1 MNLYRL
7 LRERQEAGRPV
18 TVALI
23 GAGKYG
29 TMFLAQARTTPGMQI
44 VAVVD
49 LDVTRAARQLASCHW
64 PAEQVAARSCEDALR
79 TGRTYLTDDA
89 DAVIRAG
96 GIEVIIEA
104 TGDPRTGIHLA
115 LAAIAAGKHV
125 VMVNVEAEVVAGPL
139 LARKAAQAGVVYSL
153 AYGDQPAIV
162 CEHVDWARACGFQVV
177 AAGKGTRYLPRFH
190 QSTPD
195 TVFDN
200 LPGLIEIEDR
210 SSINPK
216 MFNSFVDGTKSAIEM
231 TAIANATGL
240 KAQTQGLVFPP
251 ASRFELADVLRPK
264 DEGGSLEF
272 SGVTE
277 CVSSLTRDGSS
288 VPHNLAHGTFVV
300 VEAAKDSAYTRE
312 CFREYHMLPDA
323 SGRYAALYRPIH
335 FSGLELGIS
344 AAWAALLKQP
354 TGAPSCFS
362 ADVAAIAKRDLKVGE
377 ILDGEGGYCVWGR
390 QVPAEISLDEAY
402 LPLGLAHQVR
412 LVRDVPMGAGVRWDD
427 VAFAPDDPVVA
438 LRREME
444 AVFDPRRA

>member
-104 TGDPRTGIHLA
+104 TGYPRTGIRLA

-125 VMVNVEAEVVAGPL
+125 VMVNVEADVVAGPL

-390 QVPAEISLDEAY
+390 QVPAEISLNEAY

-444 AVFDPRRA
+444 AAFDPRPA

>member
-104 TGDPRTGIHLA
+104 TGDPRTGIRLA

-125 VMVNVEAEVVAGPL
+125 VMVNVEADVVAGPL

-277 CVSSLTRDGSS
+277 CVSSLARDGSS
-288 VPHNLAHGTFVV
+288 VPHALAHGTFVV
-300 VEAAKDSAYTRE
+300 VEAAEDSTYTRE
-312 CFREYHMLPDA
+312 CFSEYHMLPDA

-344 AAWAALLKQP
+344 AAWAALLNQP
-354 TGAPSCFS
+354 TGVPTCFS

-377 ILDGEGGYCVWGR
+377 TLDGEGGYCVWGR
-390 QVPAEISLDEAY
+390 QVPAEISLDEGY

-427 VAFAPDDPVVA
+427 ITFAPDDPVVT
-438 LRREME
+438 LRRDME
-444 AVFDPRRA
+444 AVFDPRRT

>member
-1 MNLYRL
+1 MNLSRL
-7 LRERQEAGRPV
+7 LRERQEAGKPV

-29 TMFLAQARTTPGMQI
+29 TMFLAQARTTPGLQV

-49 LDVTRAARQLASCHW
+49 LDVGRAARQLASCHW
-64 PAEQVAARSCEDALR
+64 PAEQTDARSCEDAIL
-79 TGRTYLTDDA
+79 TGRTYLTA
-89 DAVIRAG
+89 DAEEVIRAG

-104 TGDPRTGIHLA
+104 TGDPRTGIRLA
-115 LAAIAAGKHV
+115 LASIAAGKHV
-125 VMVNVEAEVVAGPL
+125 VMVNVEADVVAGPL
-139 LARKAAQAGVVYSL
+139 LARRAAQAGVVYSL

-162 CEHVDWARACGFQVV
+162 CEHVDWARACGFRVV

-190 QSTPD
+190 QSTPE

-200 LPGLIEIEDR
+200 LPGLIEIADK

-240 KAQTQGLVFPP
+240 QAQTNGLVFPP

-264 DEGGSLEF
+264 DQGGSLEF

-277 CVSSLTRDGSS
+277 CVSSLARDGTSI
-288 VPHNLAHGTFVV
+288 PHHLAHGTFVV
-300 VEAAKDSAYTRE
+300 VEAAEDSAYTRE

-344 AAWAALLKQP
+344 AAWATLLKQP
-354 TGAPSCFS
+354 TGAPVCFT
-362 ADVAAIAKRDLKVGE
+362 ADVAAIAKRDLKAGE
-377 ILDGEGGYCVWGR
+377 TLDGEGGFCVWGR
-390 QVPAEISLDEAY
+390 QIPAALSLAEGY
-402 LPLGLAHQVR
+402 LPLGLAHQVA
-412 LVRDVPMGAGVRWDD
+412 LIRDVPMGEGVRWTD
-427 VAFAPDDPVVA
+427 VAFCKDDPVIA

-444 AVFDPRRA
+444 AAFDPRLT